1 MVLTFPPRAR
11 PHSRLPENNTY
22 RPQEEGPKGGSQ
34 KDGPGVAARR
44 AAFKLAQAVVWQG
57 RVLQDSIEYAFQ
69 GLHNPSDR
77 ALAHSTV
84 LAMLRRLTYFD
95 DLIDSC
101 TRNPLDKDARA
112 RLVLRL
118 ALAQALV
125 LETPPHAVI
134 ATHLPLVEGGPRK
147 LVHGILSKLLKN
159 PDVLPIPALPDYYN
173 YKWAHDYSPEIV
185 DGIAAA
191 YVGEPPL
198 DLVFKNADDI
208 AKYFPEWSTDARF
221 FDTHLRI
228 HDMRGRVEALP
239 GYDEG
244 AWWVQD
250 VAAQVPVKLINPK
263 IGETI
268 IDVCAAPGGKTMQ
281 LANAGANV
289 IALDI
294 AERRLERVRDNLH
307 RASLKAKTIAADAL
321 KWSPPEL
328 VDAVLLDAPCSA
340 TGTLRRHPDV
350 LFRKAGRD
358 MKDLLETQRALIK
371 HTATWLKPGGRLIY
385 AVCSLEPEE
394 GIAQA
399 GWAAQNTGLTAQPF
413 AATALGPLSH
423 CLRPDGTVQ
432 TLPSHLATQGGVDG
446 FFIAGFRRK

>member
-1 MVLTFPPRAR
+1 MP
-11 PHSRLPENNTY
+11 
-22 RPQEEGPKGGSQ
+22 
-34 KDGPGVAARR
+34 ARR

-69 GLHNPSDR
+69 GLNNPSDR

-101 TRNPLDKDARA
+101 TRNPLDEDARP

-159 PDVLPIPALPDYYN
+159 PEVLPIPALPDHYN
-173 YKWAHDYSPEIV
+173 YKWVHDYSPEIV

-191 YVGEPPL
+191 FVSEPPL
-198 DLVFKNADDI
+198 DLVFKNAADI
-208 AKYFPEWSTDARF
+208 AKYFPEWGAEARF
-221 FDTHLRI
+221 FETHLRI
-228 HDMRGRVEALP
+228 HNMRGRVEALP
-239 GYDEG
+239 GYDDG

-250 VAAQVPVKLINPK
+250 AAAQLPVKLLQPQK
-263 IGETI
+263 GETI
-268 IDVCAAPGGKTMQ
+268 IDVCAAPGGKTLQ
-281 LANAGANV
+281 LAALGANV

-321 KWSPPEL
+321 VWSPPEL

-358 MKDLLETQRALIK
+358 MKELLDTQRALIK
-371 HTATWLKPGGRLIY
+371 RASTWLKPGGRLIY

-394 GIAQA
+394 GASQA
-399 GWAAQNTGLTAQPF
+399 KWALENTDLKAMTLSADL
-413 AATALGPLSH
+413 LGPLQT
-423 CLRPDGTVQ
+423 CLRVDGTVQ
-432 TLPSHLATQGGVDG
+432 TLPSDLSDKGGVDG
-446 FFIAGFRRK
+446 FFIAGFVK